1 MIDKKF
7 KKTLGDYEFVVI
19 PTDGVVDMWQDELGL
34 VRMTVGVGK
43 SSQENGNMLIFC
55 DHNSFYKAGGEDEEI

>member
-1 MIDKKF
+1 MKPKKF
-7 KKTLGDYEFVVI
+7 DEIFSKYEFVVV
-19 PTDGVVDMWQDELGL
+19 PTDGVVEMWQDELGL

-55 DHNSFYKAGGEDEEI
+55 NHDSFYKAGGEE

>member
-1 MIDKKF
+1 MKDKKF
-7 KKTLGDYEFVVI
+7 DEILSKHEFVVI

-34 VRMTVGVGK
+34 VRMTIGVGK

-55 DHNSFYKAGGEDEEI
+55 DHDSFHRLGGEDV

>member
-1 MIDKKF
+1 MIDEKLKEA
-7 KKTLGDYEFVVI
+7 LSNHELVVI
-19 PTDGVVDMWQDELGL
+19 PTDGIVEMWQDELGL

-55 DHNSFYKAGGEDEEI
+55 DHDSFHKLGGEE

>member
-1 MIDKKF
+1 MKELKF
-7 KKTLGDYEFVVI
+7 DEILSKHEFVVI

-55 DHNSFYKAGGEDEEI
+55 DHDSFHKLGDEDED

>member
-7 KKTLGDYEFVVI
+7 EEILSKYEFVVI
-19 PTDGVVDMWQDELGL
+19 PTDGVMDMWQDDLGL

-43 SSQENGNMLIFC
+43 SNQENGNMLIFANH
-55 DHNSFYKAGGEDEEI
+55 DTFHRLGGDNEND

>member
-7 KKTLGDYEFVVI
+7 DEILSKHEFVVI

-34 VRMTVGVGK
+34 VRMTIGVGK

-55 DHNSFYKAGGEDEEI
+55 DHDSIHRLGGKE